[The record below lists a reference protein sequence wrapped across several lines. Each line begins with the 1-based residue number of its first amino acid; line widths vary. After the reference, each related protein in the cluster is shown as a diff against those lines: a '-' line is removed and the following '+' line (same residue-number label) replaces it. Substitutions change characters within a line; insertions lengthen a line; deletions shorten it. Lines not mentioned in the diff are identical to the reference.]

1 MSSYGSKVHCPSC
14 GKPHIVRVG
23 EIKAQR
29 QIEFVCAKCRNAI
42 SIAADAVMAVSDG
55 NPAKPDKPAKF
66 EIKLVE

>member
-1 MSSYGSKVHCPSC
+1 MSSHGSKVHCPSC
-14 GKPHIVRVG
+14 GKPHVVQVG

-29 QIEFVCAKCRNAI
+29 QIEFVCSRCALAI
-42 SIAADAVMAVSDG
+42 SIAADAVVAVSDT